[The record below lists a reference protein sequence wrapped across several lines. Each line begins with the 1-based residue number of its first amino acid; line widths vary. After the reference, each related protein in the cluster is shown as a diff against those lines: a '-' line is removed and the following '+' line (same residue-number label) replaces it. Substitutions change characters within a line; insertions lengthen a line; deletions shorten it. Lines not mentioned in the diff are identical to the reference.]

1 MKITNFNKN
10 YFQDMKM
17 NAQAFLV
24 GEFFQNQI
32 LFKTTHPPSHLQ
44 WFHSSSNY

>member
-10 YFQDMKM
+10 YFQDMKV

-24 GEFFQNQI
+24 GEFSQNQI
-32 LFKTTHPPSHLQ
+32 LSKTTHPPCHLQ
-44 WFHSSSNY
+44 WSHSSSNY